1 MHIADR
7 SGSGGR
13 PSGTE
18 AAHSGCAAAC
28 SENKA
33 NRNPEMGPLECTT
46 TKADP
51 RGPAFANS
59 NSVWAS
65 IKGLSPN
72 RGGARYARRANLR
85 LPTCSTVPLL
95 SNAASML

>member
-1 MHIADR
+1 MHQSAYLMHIADR
-7 SGSGGR
+7 SGSAAH

-28 SENKA
+28 SENKG
-33 NRNPEMGPLECTT
+33 NRSPEMGPLDCMT

-59 NSVWAS
+59 NSVWTS
-65 IKGLSPN
+65 I
-72 RGGARYARRANLR
+72 
-85 LPTCSTVPLL
+85 
-95 SNAASML
+95 

>member
-7 SGSGGR
+7 SGSGDR

-33 NRNPEMGPLECTT
+33 NRNPEIGPPECTT

-51 RGPAFANS
+51 RGPAFTNS
-59 NSVWAS
+59 NSVRAS
-65 IKGLSPN
+65 I
-72 RGGARYARRANLR
+72 
-85 LPTCSTVPLL
+85 
-95 SNAASML
+95 